1 MMSEEGNFAMLKAI
15 LREGVIVPLEPL
27 PSEWEEGTTLEVAKV
42 DMQQLDIGAW
52 AKSMNEMCADST
64 RADEEVMCSA
74 IAQHRHQAKEQ
85 VRREMGLP
93 A

>member
-1 MMSEEGNFAMLKAI
+1 MLKAI

-27 PSEWEEGTTLEVAKV
+27 PPEWEEGATLEVAKV
-42 DMQQLDIGAW
+42 DSRQLDIDAW
-52 AKSMNEMCADST
+52 AKSMNAMCADSA
-64 RADEEVMCSA
+64 RADEEVMRSA
-74 IAQHRHQAKEQ
+74 IAQHRQQAKEQ